1 MAETG
6 EFRFEIE
13 DLTPMTLSMK
23 RLHDYLPHLVEL
35 FGSQDDV
42 HLLRIDEGS
51 AVPCIYPKNRAIT
64 RVQQRL
70 LSIKTGHGSGRAY
83 RAVDSLNELLAEDNT
98 SAILKSPSGVVIEF
112 PGNKASQDPIIGPV
126 SESCELQGELFQV
139 GGRDETISVY
149 IRSEN
154 EIFICTATR
163 DQARDISQYL
173 FRSVRV
179 SGEGKWL
186 RRENGR
192 WKLVSFVMSSF
203 KHLDN
208 PGLRNTFA
216 ALRQLGR
223 ALGVKAGGLPSDDD
237 EDL

>member
-23 RLHDYLPHLVEL
+23 RLHDYLPHLVEI

-51 AVPCIYPKNRAIT
+51 AVPCIYPKNRAIN

-70 LSIKTGHGSGRAY
+70 LSIKTGYGSRKAY
-83 RAVDSLNELLAEDNT
+83 RAIDSVNELLAEDNT
-98 SAILKSPSGVVIEF
+98 SAILRSPSGVLIEF
-112 PGNKASQDPIIGPV
+112 PGKKGDTDPLIGPV
-126 SESCELQGELFQV
+126 CESCELQGELFQV

-149 IRSEN
+149 IRSET

-173 FRSVRV
+173 FKFVRV
-179 SGEGKWL
+179 SGEGKWI
-186 RRENGR
+186 RRENGH
-192 WKLVSFVMSSF
+192 WKLVSFVLSTF

-208 PGLRNTFA
+208 PGLKKTVA
-216 ALRQLGR
+216 TLRELGR
-223 ALGVKAGGLPSDDD
+223 TLGVTSVGLPSDDD
-237 EDL
+237 E